1 MGARRAAGAPARGNR
16 DRRDPRAAA
25 RGPGDA
31 RLPLRARRGQRAQ
44 AALHVARDP
53 RGRARPA
60 AAAPCLRRHPPG
72 RPSGHAHRPREL
84 WPQEGRDTPGLRAD
98 RRASDAAQTPCSNTS
113 TTSPRAT
120 SSICGPSRATT
131 TRIAARPWPSSTGC
145 ARQAPADVDWLAAAD
160 GARADA
166 EPHEPSE
173 RELLREELVA
183 GEPEGSERWL
193 AGELLAYHSRAAKQQ
208 WWAYF
213 QRKEMSREQL
223 LADAEV
229 LAGLELLTDR
239 DPTAVDRVTRAS
251 DAVPATGPQDL
262 DG

>member
-1 MGARRAAGAPARGNR
+1 M
-16 DRRDPRAAA
+16 
-25 RGPGDA
+25 
-31 RLPLRARRGQRAQ
+31 
-44 AALHVARDP
+44 
-53 RGRARPA
+53 
-60 AAAPCLRRHPPG
+60 
-72 RPSGHAHRPREL
+72 
-84 WPQEGRDTPGLRAD
+84 
-98 RRASDAAQTPCSNTS
+98 S
-113 TTSPRAT
+113 T
-120 SSICGPSRATT
+120 
-131 TRIAARPWPSSTGC
+131 WL
-145 ARQAPADVDWLAAAD
+145 APADGKEAEE
-160 GARADA
+160 

-183 GEPEGSERWL
+183 DEPEGSERWL

-223 LADAEV
+223 LADGEV

-239 DPTAVDRVTRAS
+239 DPTAVDKSLGAS